1 MLKIHKQEGRC
12 IGIGIGL
19 FHCAKGFSSRMATGD
34 SAASPRRFE
43 KYFNEQLTDQSVC
56 DVLVKLLSFLSSTYT
71 SSLSILK

>member
-12 IGIGIGL
+12 IGL
-19 FHCAKGFSSRMATGD
+19 FHCAKGFSSRMVIGD
-34 SAASPRRFE
+34 STASPRRFE